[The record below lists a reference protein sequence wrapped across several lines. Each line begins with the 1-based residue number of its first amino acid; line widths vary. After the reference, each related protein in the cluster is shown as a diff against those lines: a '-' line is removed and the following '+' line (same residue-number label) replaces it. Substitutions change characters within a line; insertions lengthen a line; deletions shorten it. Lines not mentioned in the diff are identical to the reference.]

1 MKRFLI
7 AVACIFIVS
16 NTYASKDKGV
26 YFGGGITIV
35 NVGIEDPFS
44 KDVNFKAGEL
54 ILGYKYNSYLGIEVR
69 GGGSLSDENIA
80 LTDTTRSR
88 DSAQSDIEN
97 YASVY
102 YRAELSNEIAKLYL
116 LLGQSRISTRV
127 KFEDGMTSDFEA
139 SESGW
144 SYGGGFG
151 LWLDERMN
159 LNFEFKTLVDTGSDS
174 FTSVGINAD
183 YRF

>member
-7 AVACIFIVS
+7 AILSIFVVT
-16 NTYASKDKGV
+16 NVYASKDKGV
-26 YFGGGITIV
+26 YVGGGITII
-35 NVGIEDPFS
+35 NVGIQDPFS
-44 KDVNFKAGEL
+44 KDVNFKAGEI

-69 GGGSLSDENIA
+69 GGGSLSDERIA
-80 LTDTTRSR
+80 LTNTTRSR
-88 DSAQSDIEN
+88 DSAESDIEN

-116 LLGQSRISTRV
+116 LLGQSTISTRV
-127 KFEDGMTSDFEA
+127 RFEDGTTPAFEA

-144 SYGGGFG
+144 SYGAGFG

-159 LNFEFKTLVDTGSDS
+159 LNFEVKTLVDTENDS